1 MLFVDLEACF
11 LRKGFKRKHQQILEI
26 GMCKG
31 KKTFQCLVNPC
42 GEKPIIQEL
51 HRLGQDPEKT
61 INFWTKLLIGKGIL
75 NTAVKRKDIEGKAKA
90 IQEIPDMLSPVE
102 AIKKAYDFADHKDT
116 WIAHNGKSFDFHIL
130 RAHLD
135 QAELK
140 HPKFVDS
147 LPILRSSLDLVS
159 YSQPLVYKALFKDTY
174 KAHHALHDAEALQR
188 IWNHLKHTKSTE
200 STESTKSTKSAK
212 STKSIKS
219 ELLELHGIGPKSV
232 IELNKNGIFTIR
244 QLTKA
249 AKEGRTFK
257 VVRKSVLSKL
267 RTNPNE

>member
-31 KKTFQCLVNPC
+31 KKNFQCLVNPC

-75 NTAVKRKDIEGKAKA
+75 NSAVKRKDIEDKANA
-90 IQEIPDMLSPVE
+90 IQKITGMLSPME
-102 AIKKAYDFADHKDT
+102 AVRQAYKFAEDKDT
-116 WIAHNGKSFDFHIL
+116 WVAHNGKSFDFHIL

-140 HPKFVDS
+140 HPKFIDS
-147 LPILRSSLDLVS
+147 LPFFRSSLELVS

-174 KAHHALHDAEALQR
+174 KAHHALHDAKALQR
-188 IWNHLKHTKSTE
+188 IWKHLNLSDLKPTK
-200 STESTKSTKSAK
+200 TKSAK
-212 STKSIKS
+212 IKS

-244 QLTKA
+244 ELTRA

-257 VVRKSVLSKL
+257 IVRKSVLNRL